1 MKRIERRLYAA
12 MLTLCDD
19 EGKVVAS
26 RGDIVSRAGYN
37 ADGGGITYAFEA
49 LESHNKVTKLGDN
62 LWKIYM

>member
-19 EGKVVAS
+19 SGVVNAT
-26 RGDIVSRAGYN
+26 RAKIVEVAGYN

-49 LESHNKVTKLGDN
+49 LESRNKVTRLGEV
-62 LWKIYM
+62 LWKIFM

>member
-1 MKRIERRLYAA
+1 